1 MTGLIIS
8 ISLIVI
14 IFIYALGNTK
24 IKKLEE
30 KLYYERQENYRLYQR
45 LHDKQLDDYITQ
57 ELSQNK

>member
-14 IFIYALGNTK
+14 VFIYALGNTK

-30 KLYYERQENYRLYQR
+30 KLYYERQENYRLHQR
-45 LHDKQLDDYITQ
+45 LAGQQLDDYVTR
-57 ELSQNK
+57 ELLQNK